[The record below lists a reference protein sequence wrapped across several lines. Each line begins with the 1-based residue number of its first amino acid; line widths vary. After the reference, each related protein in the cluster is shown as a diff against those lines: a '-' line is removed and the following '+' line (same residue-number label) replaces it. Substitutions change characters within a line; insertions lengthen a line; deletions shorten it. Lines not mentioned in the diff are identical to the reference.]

1 MPPAN
6 EPVEQRILEN
16 VRTTCAAI
24 TAGTDY
30 YTTVGARVHDMKGNP
45 LLIKEWPA
53 VLISYV
59 GCEKSLSEML
69 GLQKCELRLDVYCVG
84 AMTPATWRRDIERF
98 AADVEKALLST
109 WTRGELDGQANAFD
123 TLIERTVIADESD
136 GFPVALA
143 RHEVRVIFR
152 HLFGD
157 PTASF

>member
-1 MPPAN
+1 MPTS
-6 EPVEQRILEN
+6 EPVEQRILDN

-24 TAGTDY
+24 VAGTDY
-30 YTTVGARVHDMKGNP
+30 YTTVGARVHDMKGHP
-45 LLIKEWPA
+45 LELNEFPA
-53 VLISYV
+53 VLVSYI
-59 GCEKSLSEML
+59 GCEKSQSEIL
-69 GLQKCELRLDVYCVG
+69 GLVKCELRLDVYGVCS
-84 AMTPATWRRDIERF
+84 MQPATWRRDIERL
-98 AADVEKALLST
+98 AADIEKALTST